1 MGIPIDKA
9 FVQQVIKER
18 WDKISELEQGWA
30 ERVTAGLQKTGGAR
44 DRKTI
49 YRWLSRGLPN
59 DRDSIFGFAAI
70 LGVDPLV
77 MLDIES
83 PKFQEILKIEWFFF
97 LANRGSSGKIS
108 SLWHLVRPAVHWPN
122 PEVSHDFYDCQWTT
136 VEFTHTADTVR
147 NVYGQLRLIGDPH
160 ENELNSHRVFY
171 FSYKRQG
178 ARDGLWRP
186 YGIVRK
192 RGRKAICLG
201 HNGDMWEDSEGKP
214 TQVTVNDDGIFDV
227 ETFFGPGPCQ
237 FKVAC
242 LHPFGLEITAPSRAH
257 KALRFSG

>member
-1 MGIPIDKA
+1 MGLPITKD
-9 FVQQVIKER
+9 FVRDLIRAR
-18 WDKISELEQGWA
+18 WDKVDELEKGWE
-30 ERVTAGLQKTGGAR
+30 ERVKAGLQKVGQPR
-44 DRKTI
+44 DRATI
-49 YRWLSRGLPN
+49 YRWLTRGLPN
-59 DRDSIFGFAAI
+59 DRDSIYGFASV

-83 PKFQEILKIEWFFF
+83 PKFQQLLKVEWFFF
-97 LANRGSSGKIS
+97 LANMASSGKFS
-108 SLWHLVRPAVHWPN
+108 SLWPLVRPAVHWPN
-122 PEVSHDFYDCQWTT
+122 PEISHDFYDCQWKT
-136 VEFTHTADTVR
+136 VEYTHTADQVC
-147 NVYGQLRLIGDPH
+147 NVYAQFRLTGDPH
-160 ENELNSHRVFY
+160 EDEVTSHRIYY
-171 FSYKRQG
+171 FSYKRLG

-201 HNGDMWEDSEGKP
+201 HNGDMWEDSTGRP
-214 TQVTVNDDGIFDV
+214 TQIVVDDDGVLDV

-242 LHPFGLEITAPSRAH
+242 LHPFSLDIIAPSRAE